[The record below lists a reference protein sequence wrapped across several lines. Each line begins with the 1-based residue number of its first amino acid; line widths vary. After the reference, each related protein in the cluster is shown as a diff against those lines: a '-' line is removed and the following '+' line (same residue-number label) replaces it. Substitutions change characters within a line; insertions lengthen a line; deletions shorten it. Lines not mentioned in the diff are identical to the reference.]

1 MEKRLFTT
9 IHEGWLKL
17 LFASF
22 AMEDR
27 EWGETLYDYSEILY
41 RHLRFV
47 ETKYLEK
54 GLEYS
59 YERPAIQLAFATEGE
74 AAIFCDEALGRIQMQ
89 LSDDGDPLAVRML
102 RDLAYIRSEL
112 QRNFGRETKVTAF
125 DKSMTVDGVAFEREA
140 LAALMLFLFEESYKE
155 YELIVV
161 YSYAQTQVDDK
172 RLSEIFQILID
183 ESKFHLKSFARMMA
197 KMGIL
202 AVPRM
207 VTQEIYRFE
216 SLEKFLRDGIEEEKN
231 AKEQCRALAE
241 AVDNV
246 RFQDFFN
253 FINHQEDYHITL
265 MEEALKRMVARG

>member
-1 MEKRLFTT
+1 MMQKRLFTT

-17 LFASF
+17 LFTSF

-47 ETKYLEK
+47 EDMYVKRNI
-54 GLEYS
+54 EYS
-59 YERPAIQLAFATEGE
+59 WERPGIRLDFTTEGE
-74 AAIFCDEALGRIQMQ
+74 AARFCDEVLERIALQ
-89 LSDDGDPLAVRML
+89 LSDNGDPLAKRML
-102 RDLAYIRSEL
+102 HDLGYIRGVL
-112 QRNFGRETKVTAF
+112 QDNFDRKTKVTAF
-125 DKSMTVDGVAFEREA
+125 DRSMTIDGVAFKEEA

-155 YELIVV
+155 YELIVI
-161 YSYAQTQVDDK
+161 YSYAQTKVEDK
-172 RLSEIFQILID
+172 RLHEIFQILID

-207 VTQEIYRFE
+207 VTSEIYRFD
-216 SLEKFLRDGIEEEKN
+216 SLRKFLEDGIEEEKG

-241 AVDNV
+241 AVENET
-246 RFQDFFN
+246 FQKFFT
-253 FINHQEDYHITL
+253 FINFQEDYHITL
-265 MEEALKRMVARG
+265 MEEALERIG